1 MFNKISSFNIQSDKN
16 NSWNEVFVA
25 QPDSLKENLAGKI
38 FILAEFSS
46 KKNDGEKIF
55 KFLIS
60 SLEENYYN
68 DEKLLLKEKIE
79 NLKTENIFEA
89 ALAKTNIALSSF
101 LEEEKIRLSPNST
114 NLTIGVVFENNIYF
128 SNFGKNRAL
137 LLYQQKNG
145 YEIINVE
152 TNAFEKENQKNN
164 ELEAAAPKIPKIFS
178 SVISGEIPKNAFFL
192 FSSESL
198 PEYISEKEL
207 SSIVS
212 KLPPLTAAFQIKT
225 LLKKIN
231 THVSFSGIIIKSASE
246 LDARDLQD
254 EINDPITAHSSI
266 SSLKNTEKKTEEM
279 LATRGLVNFTKIST
293 NIRESLRRLRVTDKK
308 DLKVIKHLNK
318 KAEEELEDDDNEVE
332 VITRNEL
339 ENKPEFVYQIE
350 RQEER
355 TEERVDKIIPSP
367 TPIKLNKNPDFG
379 IIRTLKAVKKDSNV
393 LKEQF
398 SFKKG
403 NNKFFSRFK
412 FGGSILNIFDVFK
425 LKNSKLSSRNRA
437 LIISLPVIALIL
449 IFSIN
454 SIKQKNDR
462 LALEEKFSEI
472 VKEINRQE
480 SIIEAKMLYDDLEG
494 ASTLLLEVNNLITEL
509 PKNLKNKETLYE
521 EINKKS
527 SELQERIY
535 RIRRVSNSEMV
546 YDFGELNVKK
556 LAFLGENLYAVNN
569 DGIFKLDGSENPK
582 KIETEKNIDNYN
594 VKNYNYNKID
604 YLSFFNNE
612 KITTLN
618 TSNEALSTANVS
630 GYETE
635 NGLISFALYSTNLYL
650 LDRENNEIKVHR
662 KAGTNYGAG
671 SNWLKEE
678 ADLSKAQ
685 DFYIDGSIYILN
697 NDASVLKYYTGQK
710 EEYKALAIEPLSS
723 SFTKIIGTDT
733 KLYLLNPSAKRIAV
747 LDKNSG
753 ALLNQYIFEDLGEI
767 NDFAIDETNKT
778 FYFLSLNTLSKVIV
792 E

>member
-1 MFNKISSFNIQSDKN
+1 MFNKISSFNVQSDKN

-46 KKNDGEKIF
+46 KKNEGEKIF
-55 KFLIS
+55 NFLIS

-101 LEEEKIRLSPNST
+101 LEEEKIRLNPNST
-114 NLTIGVVFENNIYF
+114 NLTIGVVFENNIHF
-128 SNFGKNRAL
+128 SNFGKNKAL
-137 LLYQQKNG
+137 LLYQQKNN

-152 TNAFEKENQKNN
+152 TNAFEKEGQKNS
-164 ELEAAAPKIPKIFS
+164 ELEAAAPKMPKIFS

-212 KLPPLTAAFQIKT
+212 KLPPLTAAFQIKS

-246 LDARDLQD
+246 LDVRDLQD
-254 EINDPITAHSSI
+254 EVSEPITAHSSI

-279 LATRGLVNFTKIST
+279 LATRGLVSFTKIST
-293 NIRESLRRLRVTDKK
+293 SLKESIRKLRRSNKK
-308 DLKVIKHLNK
+308 DLKVISNLNK
-318 KAEEELEDDDNEVE
+318 RDEEELENKDYELGIVVENEP
-332 VITRNEL
+332 
-339 ENKPEFVYQIE
+339 ENKPELVYQVERRVEKIE
-350 RQEER
+350 K
-355 TEERVDKIIPSP
+355 TILSP
-367 TPIKLNKNPDFG
+367 APIKSNKIPDFG
-379 IIRTLKAVKKDSNV
+379 IIRTLGAVKRDSNV
-393 LKEQF
+393 LKEKF

-412 FGGSILNIFDVFK
+412 LGGSILNIFDIFK

-437 LIISLPVIALIL
+437 LIISLPIIAIIL
-449 IFSIN
+449 LFSIN
-454 SIKQKNDR
+454 SIKQKNNR
-462 LALEEKFSEI
+462 LVLEEKFSEI
-472 VKEINRQE
+472 TKEINRQE
-480 SIIEAKMLYDDLEG
+480 SMIEAKMLYDDREG
-494 ASTLLLEVNNLITEL
+494 ASALLLEVNNLIAEL
-509 PKNLKNKETLYE
+509 PKDLKNKETLYE
-521 EINKKS
+521 EINKKA

-535 RIRRVSNSEMV
+535 RIRRISNTEKV
-546 YDFGELNVKK
+546 YDFGEINVKR

-569 DGIFKLDGSENPK
+569 DGIFKLDSSENPE

-594 VKNYNYNKID
+594 IKNYNYNKID
-604 YLSFFNNE
+604 YLAFFNNE
-612 KITTLN
+612 KVTTLN
-618 TSNEALSTANVS
+618 TSNKTLTTANLS
-630 GYETE
+630 GYESE
-635 NGLISFALYSTNLYL
+635 NGLINFALYSTNIYL
-650 LDRENNEIKVHR
+650 LDRENNEIKVH
-662 KAGTNYGAG
+662 KKTGANYGAG
-671 SNWLKEE
+671 SNWFKEK

-685 DFYIDGSIYILN
+685 DLYIDGSIYILN

-710 EEYKALAIEPLSS
+710 QDYKALALEPLSS
-723 SFTKIIGTDT
+723 GFTKIVGTDT
-733 KLYLLNPSAKRIAV
+733 KLYLLNPSEKKIAV

-753 ALLNQYIFEDLGEI
+753 ALLNQYIFEDLDEI
-767 NDFAIDETNKT
+767 NDFAIDEKNKT
-778 FYFLSLNTLSKVIV
+778 FYFLDLNTLSKVVI

>member
-16 NSWNEVFVA
+16 NSWNEVFIA

-55 KFLIS
+55 NFLIS

-101 LEEEKIRLSPNST
+101 LEEEKIRLNPNST

-137 LLYQQKNG
+137 LLYQQKNN

-152 TNAFEKENQKNN
+152 TNAFEKEGQKNP

-254 EINDPITAHSSI
+254 EMSDPITAHDSI

-279 LATRGLVNFTKIST
+279 LATRGLVSFTKIST
-293 NIRESLRRLRVTDKK
+293 SIKESLRRLRQSNKK
-308 DLKVIKHLNK
+308 DLKVISNLNK
-318 KAEEELEDDDNEVE
+318 KDGGELEDEDNEAEVVVE
-332 VITRNEL
+332 SEPK
-339 ENKPEFVYQIE
+339 NKEEFVYQVE
-350 RQEER
+350 K
-355 TEERVDKIIPSP
+355 TEEVVQKIVVSP
-367 TPIKLNKNPDFG
+367 TPMKPNKNPDFG

-403 NNKFFSRFK
+403 GNKLFSRFK
-412 FGGSILNIFDVFK
+412 FGGSILNIFDIFK
-425 LKNSKLSSRNRA
+425 LKNSKLSSKNRA
-437 LIISLPVIALIL
+437 LIISLPVIAIIL

-454 SIKQKNDR
+454 SIKQKNNR
-462 LALEEKFSEI
+462 LALEERFSEI
-472 VKEINRQE
+472 ATEISRQE
-480 SIIEAKMLYDDLEG
+480 SMIEAKMLYDDREG
-494 ASTLLLEVNNLITEL
+494 ASNLLLEVNNLIAEL
-509 PKNLKNKETLYE
+509 PKDLKNKEALYE
-521 EINKKS
+521 EINKKAF
-527 SELQERIY
+527 ELQERIY
-535 RIRRVSNSEMV
+535 RIRRVANIEKL

-556 LAFLGENLYAVNN
+556 LAFLGENLYAANN
-569 DGIFKLDGSENPK
+569 DGIFKLDGSENPE
-582 KIETEKNIDNYN
+582 KIETEKNIDNYSI
-594 VKNYNYNKID
+594 KNYNYNNVD
-604 YLSFFNNE
+604 YLAFFNNQ

-618 TSNEALSTANVS
+618 INSDALSTANVS
-630 GYETE
+630 GYEAE

-650 LDRENNEIKVHR
+650 LDRENNEIRVHR
-662 KAGTNYGAG
+662 RAGANYGAG
-671 SNWLKEE
+671 SNWLKEA

-697 NDASVLKYYTGQK
+697 NDGSVLKYYTGQK
-710 EEYKALAIEPLSS
+710 EEYRALALEPLSL
-723 SFTKIIGTDT
+723 SFTRIIGTAT
-733 KLYLLNPSAKRIAV
+733 KLYLLNSNEKRIAV

-753 ALLNQYIFEDLGEI
+753 ALLNQYIFEDLAEI
-767 NDFAIDETNKT
+767 TDFAIDETNKT
-778 FYFLSLNTLSKVIV
+778 FYFLSLNTLSKVVI